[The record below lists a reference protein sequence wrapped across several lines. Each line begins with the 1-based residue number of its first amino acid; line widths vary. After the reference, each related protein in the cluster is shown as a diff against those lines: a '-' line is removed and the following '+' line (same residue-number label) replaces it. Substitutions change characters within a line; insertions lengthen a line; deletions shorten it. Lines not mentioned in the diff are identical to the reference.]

1 MNLRPLFSLPLL
13 GLLSGSL
20 CAQSLSPTVIASA
33 GGTGTAGGV
42 TLSWTVGETAV
53 QTLDNGTNILTQG
66 FHQADPVKLKLNMR
80 AFLQGPYNAGNGTM
94 NDGLRAGGLVPLQ
107 EPYTALGWSF
117 VGGGDETIDAA
128 VLTVTGNDAIVDW
141 VVVELRDKN
150 DNTVVTASRA
160 ALLQRDGDIVDL
172 DGTSALQVD
181 APADDHYIAVFHR
194 NHLGVL
200 TFNTVALSSTA
211 AVVDLTDGSTAT
223 FGTDAQAVAGAAYL
237 LWSGDVSGNGV
248 VQYTGSGNDRDP
260 ILTAIGG
267 VVPTNTLVGYRSEDV
282 NMNGTV
288 QYTGAGND
296 RDPILQN
303 IGGVVPTNTL
313 VEQMP

>member
-1 MNLRPLFSLPLL
+1 MSLRTLLTLPVL
-13 GLLSGSL
+13 GLLSAPL
-20 CAQSLSPTVIASA
+20 AAQSLSPTVIASA

-53 QTLDNGTNILTQG
+53 RTLDNGTNILTQG
-66 FHQADPVKLKLNMR
+66 FHQADPLKLKLNMR
-80 AFLQGPYNAGNGTM
+80 AFLQGPFNSGTGSM
-94 NDGLRAGGLVPLQ
+94 DDGLRANGLVPLQ
-107 EPYTALGWSF
+107 EPYTTLGWSF
-117 VGGGDETIDAA
+117 VGGGDETTTPAA
-128 VLTVTGNDAIVDW
+128 LAVTGNDAIVDW

-160 ALLQRDGDIVDL
+160 ALVQRDGDIVDV
-172 DGTSALQVD
+172 DGTSDLRLD

-200 TFNTVALSSTA
+200 TFNTVALSSTPTA
-211 AVVDLTDGSTAT
+211 VDLTDGSTAT
-223 FGTDAQAVAGAAYL
+223 FGTEAQAQSGAAYL
-237 LWSGDVSGNGV
+237 LWSGDVTGDGV
-248 VQYTGSGNDRDP
+248 VKYTGLDNDRDP

-267 VVPTNTLVGYRSEDV
+267 VVPTNTVSGYLGEDV

-288 QYTGAGND
+288 SYTGGNND

-303 IGGVVPTNTL
+303 IGGVVPTNTRT
-313 VEQMP
+313 EQMP